1 MTPLNNRLV
10 TFDLFSF
17 CNVKEPDVAEAD
29 APQDAEPKKKRSK
42 LPLILGLVLALALGG
57 GGFYATYAGLL
68 FGHAPEGAE
77 EAKEETPGP
86 LPDIAFVPIEPV
98 VISLGPGGS
107 SRHLK
112 FTAQLEVAK
121 AYSEEVGVLMPRI
134 LDVLNGYLRAV
145 AITDLEN
152 PSAMARLRA
161 QMLRRVQIVTGEG
174 RVRDLLV
181 TEFVLN

>member
-1 MTPLNNRLV
+1 M
-10 TFDLFSF
+10 
-17 CNVKEPDVAEAD
+17 AEAAAEAE
-29 APQDAEPKKKRSK
+29 APQDAEAPKKKSK
-42 LPLILGLVLALALGG
+42 KPLLIGLVLALLLGG
-57 GGFYATYAGLL
+57 GGFYATYSGMLL
-68 FGHAPEGAE
+68 GAPPEEQAE
-77 EAKEETPGP
+77 ADKPDP

-98 VISLGPGGS
+98 VISLGPDSS

-121 AYSEEVGVLMPRI
+121 SYSEEVSLLMPRI

-145 AITDLEN
+145 AVGDLED
-152 PSAMARLRA
+152 PSAMAKLRA

>member
-1 MTPLNNRLV
+1 MRLNNRLV
-10 TFDLFSF
+10 TFDLFLFGSEMEA
-17 CNVKEPDVAEAD
+17 VLADAEAT
-29 APQDAEPKKKRSK
+29 EVEVPKKKSK
-42 LPLILGLVLALALGG
+42 KPIIIGAVLALVLGG

-68 FGHAPEGAE
+68 FGHPEGEMAE
-77 EAKEETPGP
+77 ADKPDP
-86 LPDIAFVPIEPV
+86 LPEIAFVPIEPV
-98 VISLGPGGS
+98 VISLGPGS
-107 SRHLK
+107 TSQHLR
-112 FTAQLEVAK
+112 FTAQLEVNK
-121 AYSEEVGVLMPRI
+121 SYTDEVALLMPRI

-145 AITDLEN
+145 EVAELED